1 MSDLKLDDFYFEED
15 SLLKEQMSEIDLSSL
30 TGGKQLRARLI
41 QLIGN
46 THKLDEVDTIK
57 LGRIAEMVHNATL
70 THDDVIDN
78 SHTRRNAPSVP
89 AQINN
94 KKSVLLGD
102 YML

>member
-78 SHTRRNAPSVP
+78 SHTRRK
-89 AQINN
+89 ING
-94 KKSVLLGD
+94 KSNEWRTPTPLVFLFSL
-102 YML
+102 